1 MFYAQVQTSDYLN
14 ILLGFTLT
22 PLKCN
27 LFALVS
33 FSCYKR
39 TEFAYSLLYRSPST
53 FFPQSFIPF
62 ILVALPLLLLLLCSF
77 WFGPFKFSS
86 LAWFSWTILHTHASA
101 IELF

>member
-1 MFYAQVQTSDYLN
+1 MFYAQVQTSDYL
-14 ILLGFTLT
+14 IFLLGFTLT

-39 TEFAYSLLYRSPST
+39 TEFAYSLYRSPST
-53 FFPQSFIPF
+53 FFLQSFIPF
-62 ILVALPLLLLLLCSF
+62 VLVALPLLLLLLCSF
-77 WFGPFKFSS
+77 WFIPFKFPP